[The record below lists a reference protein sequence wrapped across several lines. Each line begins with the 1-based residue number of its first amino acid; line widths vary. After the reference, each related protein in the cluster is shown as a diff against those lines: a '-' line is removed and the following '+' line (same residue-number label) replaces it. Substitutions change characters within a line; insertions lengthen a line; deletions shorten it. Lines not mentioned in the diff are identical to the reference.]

1 MKEAS
6 TASLMKAKRILADN
20 GTDEIRNG
28 SERRWEKM
36 EVLLYFC
43 IGQTLSLKC
52 TVWSCRYTYFESV
65 LCVEWL
71 SLRPIPPTLARSYQY
86 SKHFNSEEGSEV
98 FRRQCLG
105 KVLARAGRLLN
116 WSFWPPACLTN
127 LALNSAND
135 VESTVPRKLDE
146 ICK

>member
-1 MKEAS
+1 MGKE
-6 TASLMKAKRILADN
+6 
-20 GTDEIRNG
+20 
-28 SERRWEKM
+28 

-43 IGQTLSLKC
+43 IRQTLSFKC

-105 KVLARAGRLLN
+105 KVLARAERLLN

-146 ICK
+146 NCK